1 VPEVLGTSEPA
12 LLKPTRKS
20 TGRRLWLARWLTRPG
35 HPLTARVMV
44 NRIWQGH
51 FGEGLVPSEND
62 FGVMGQRPTN
72 LDLLDF
78 LATEFV
84 ASGWSIKHVH
94 RLIVKSSAFQLSA
107 AWNEHNGNTDP
118 DNTLRWRWTP
128 RRLEAEVIRDSML
141 AVGGK
146 LNLKMGGPSIY
157 PDLPRAVLEGQSKP
171 GDGWGKSE
179 TSEAAR
185 RSIYIFAKRSLAV
198 PELEMMDAPD
208 TTSSCEQRPAST
220 TGPQALTFLNGDF
233 TREQARAF
241 ADQLEHEA
249 GSNVDAQI
257 TAAYARAYGR
267 PPKPEERRT
276 VREFLVQMEQQIERD
291 TLAATEDTRG
301 SSRRA
306 LEGLALV
313 LLNSN
318 EFFYVN

>member
-1 VPEVLGTSEPA
+1 
-12 LLKPTRKS
+12 
-20 TGRRLWLARWLTRPG
+20 
-35 HPLTARVMV
+35 
-44 NRIWQGH
+44 
-51 FGEGLVPSEND
+51 
-62 FGVMGQRPTN
+62 
-72 LDLLDF
+72 
-78 LATEFV
+78 
-84 ASGWSIKHVH
+84 
-94 RLIVKSSAFQLSA
+94 
-107 AWNEHNGNTDP
+107 
-118 DNTLRWRWTP
+118 
-128 RRLEAEVIRDSML
+128 
-141 AVGGK
+141 
-146 LNLKMGGPSIY
+146 
-157 PDLPRAVLEGQSKP
+157 VLEGQSKP

-249 GSNVDAQI
+249 GSNLDAQI
-257 TAAYARAYGR
+257 TAAYTRAYGR

-276 VREFLVQMEQQIERD
+276 VREFLIQQEQQIERD
-291 TLAATEDTRG
+291 TLAATEGTRG